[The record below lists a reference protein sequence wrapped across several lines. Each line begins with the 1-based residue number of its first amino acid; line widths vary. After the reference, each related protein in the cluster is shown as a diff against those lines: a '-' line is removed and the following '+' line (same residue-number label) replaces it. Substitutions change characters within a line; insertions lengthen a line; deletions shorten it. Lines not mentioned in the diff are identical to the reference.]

1 MIDILDI
8 FLTKRDRSLNS
19 SYRDEII
26 IKTCK
31 NGEIKY
37 FASTLVG
44 FIKVEPYDVR
54 GGYNENLF
62 DNIKDVSLITDVD
75 KTLPVYL
82 VNPLFNLNKIMAV
95 LVDGESGRHAI
106 VLKTSDGK
114 NLNGAYS
121 LTLDDEKRYHF
132 QYHFHKQ
139 DISVKREDI
148 VNSIAKKLET
158 LIGEK
163 VRISNHKQNVNE

>member
-19 SYRDEII
+19 SYTDEII

-54 GGYNENLF
+54 CGYNEKLF

-121 LTLDDEKRYHF
+121 LTIDDEKR
-132 QYHFHKQ
+132 YHFHKQ

-148 VNSIAKKLET
+148 VNSIAKNLET

-163 VRISNHKQNVNE
+163 VRINNHKQNVNE